1 MPSALVSFDAGTL
14 LTDFNDQNPPPE
26 ALPFLKF
33 DERVNLWRGRAS
45 DYAPLLRVLH
55 AENFS
60 VSDSACGYRKLPEL
74 TLHGGFSPMAHQS
87 KALKAWLE
95 AKGRG
100 VVVMPTGSGKSF
112 LAVLAILAVKRSTL
126 VVAPTID
133 LVQQWVSS
141 LQRFLGVEIGMLG
154 GGARE
159 IRDITVSTYDS
170 AVLMMEFIGNR
181 FGLAVFD
188 ECHHLPG
195 PVNRLSAS
203 MCLAPYRLGLTATPD
218 RGDESER
225 VVADLIGPVVCE
237 IFIDELEGRVLSP
250 YETHRIAV
258 PLSAEESVEYEEARR
273 RYTAFIRA
281 NGIDFR
287 SADGWSRFIM
297 LAACRPGGRAALE
310 AYLRQRAIARCGKG
324 KLEEIWRILQRH
336 AAERTILFTADND
349 AAYAIGN
356 YFCFPV
362 ITHKTKVAERREFLD
377 RFRSGEYRVLVTSK
391 VLNEGVDVPEAAV
404 GIVVS
409 GSGSSREHVQ
419 RLGRILR
426 ASEGKRAE
434 LYELVSEGTSEM
446 GVSERRRKHRAYEG
460 RSHSGEAGEEE
471 ETC

>member
-33 DERVNLWRGRAS
+33 DERVNLWRARAS

-55 AENFS
+55 AEGFS
-60 VSDSACGYRKLPEL
+60 VSDSASGYRKLPEL

-225 VVADLIGPVVCE
+225 VVADLIGSVVCE

-258 PLSAEESVEYEEARR
+258 PLSAEESAEYEEARR

-297 LAACRPGGRAALE
+297 LAAHRPGGRAALE

-336 AAERTILFTADND
+336 AMERTILFTADND

-362 ITHKTKVAERREFLD
+362 ITHKTKVAERKEFLD

-460 RSHSGEAGEEE
+460 RSRSDEAGEEM